1 MTPKSTFKDL
11 PSVLRAVLKKYNLSE
26 TVAKE
31 QLTGNWNKIVGDKL
45 SDKCVP
51 VELID
56 GELTIKAKNNFWK
69 EELALRQQD
78 LVNLLDGRI
87 GLSIVKKIK
96 II

>member
-1 MTPKSTFKDL
+1 MMPKSTFKDL
-11 PSVLRAVLKKYNLSE
+11 PSVLQAVLKEFNLSD

-31 QLTGNWNKIVGDKL
+31 QLINNWNKIVGDKL
-45 SDKCVP
+45 SDKCIP
-51 VELID
+51 VELND
-56 GELTIKAKNNFWK
+56 GVLIIKAKNYFWK

-87 GLSIVKKIK
+87 GLSLVKKIK

>member
-1 MTPKSTFKDL
+1 M
-11 PSVLRAVLKKYNLSE
+11 LKEFNLSD

-31 QLTGNWNKIVGDKL
+31 QLIDNWNKIVGDKL

-51 VELID
+51 VELKD
-56 GELTIKAKNNFWK
+56 GELTIKAKNYFWK